1 MQKAHFNCRQGR
13 RTLLVVGMA
22 LGLAACASSNDG
34 LSSVEEADLQ
44 QRLRTAE
51 SEKAR
56 AEADAEMAEAEKAAA
71 EAEKAAAEVERMM
84 AEAARAR
91 AEAEKATA
99 EAARARAEAEKATAE
114 AARATAEAARARAE
128 AEADSA
134 EQQRQEAERQRLAA
148 EAARA
153 AAEAERATAEAAR
166 ATAEAARARAEAA
179 LARAEAALARAEAE
193 AERADASAEQQR
205 QEAERQRLA
214 AEAAERQRM
223 ILEEEAAEARREAL
237 QTEARIA
244 LMGLKGTPRGDEPDV
259 TPKYSSPAS
268 ISVSGTTFTNPR
280 GSSARPWYITTANNR
295 GSLNEDTVVVYSDVK
310 APDSVPIM
318 EQHRDFSPLD
328 DNDNILQI
336 RISDPDRYSRLI
348 KSSRFPTGGGRTSTI
363 PLAIDSDDDDVD
375 DLTARLPGSFDGASG
390 HFQCSGGVGECTV
403 HYTGAQYNLGGGG
416 VWTFQT
422 SKNSKVK
429 VPDSNFMYFGWWSRE
444 SIEDGTLSYSVF
456 SDRGL
461 VAASGEEFNALEGTA
476 TYTGPAIGQYAI
488 YQTLGTQSN
497 HGAFK
502 ATARFTADF
511 SRNVLSGS
519 ITGFDTSPDWSL
531 TLMEKGMGS
540 GTVTGGDV
548 SWTIKGDTE
557 QSGSWDGA
565 FQSEVNPYAG
575 HFPDGLTGTFD
586 AEFGDVGKIQ
596 GAYGTH
602 INP

>member
-1 MQKAHFNCRQGR
+1 MQKAHFNCRQAR
-13 RTLLVVGMA
+13 RTLLVVGLA
-22 LGLAACASSNDG
+22 LGLAACASNDG
-34 LSSVEEADLQ
+34 LSSGEEADLQ
-44 QRLRTAE
+44 QRLTTAE

-56 AEADAEMAEAEKAAA
+56 AEADAEKAEAEKAAAEVEKAAA
-71 EAEKAAAEVERMM
+71 EAEKAAAEVERIM

-99 EAARARAEAEKATAE
+99 EAARA
-114 AARATAEAARARAE
+114 
-128 AEADSA
+128 
-134 EQQRQEAERQRLAA
+134 AA
-148 EAARA
+148 EAARDA
-153 AAEAERATAEAAR
+153 AEAAR
-166 ATAEAARARAEAA
+166 DA
-179 LARAEAALARAEAE
+179 AEAALARAEAE

-214 AEAAERQRM
+214 AEEAERQRM

-244 LMGLKGTPRGDEPDV
+244 LMGLKGTLLSEPVV

-268 ISVSGTTFTNPR
+268 IAVSGTTFANPR

-295 GSLNEDTVVVYSDVK
+295 GPLNEDTVVVYSDVK

-318 EQHRDFSPLD
+318 QQYSDFSPLD
-328 DNDNILQI
+328 DNLNILEI
-336 RISDPDRYSRLI
+336 TIPNSGYSDLI
-348 KSSRFPTGGGRTSTI
+348 KSSRFPTGGGRTSII
-363 PLAIDSDDDDVD
+363 PLTIDSDDDDAN

-390 HFQCSGGVGECTV
+390 HFQCSGVGAECSV
-403 HYTGAQYNLGGGG
+403 HYTGAQYNLGGDG

-429 VPDSNFMYFGWWSRE
+429 VPDSNFMYFGWWSQE

-456 SDRGL
+456 SDHGS
-461 VAASGEEFNALEGTA
+461 VAASGAEFNALEGAA

-497 HGAFK
+497 HGAFN

-519 ITGFDTSPDWSL
+519 ISGFDTSPDWSL
-531 TLMEKGMGS
+531 TLMEEGMDG
-540 GTVTGGDV
+540 GTVTDGDV
-548 SWTIKGDTE
+548 SWTIKGNAAE
-557 QSGSWDGA
+557 EIGSWNGA
-565 FQSEVNPYAG
+565 FQSEIDPYAG

-586 AEFGDVGKIQ
+586 AQYGDVGKIR